1 MWRNVLRGPSSK
13 PSTPRHSTPQPAP
26 PRPDF
31 WRIRNIKST
40 EKYAA
45 EEWLREQVK
54 ELDISEGQGFSL
66 AADSERTLCATLT
79 CRGEP
84 TVPNPYW
91 RVDKDFIGL
100 TPLID
105 PQGANVDVIAVTGL
119 GGHAL
124 GSFRS
129 ADGVSVWLRDFAPE
143 DVPRARIITYGYNT
157 AVVDSES
164 NEGID
169 DLASTLLDRL
179 VGFRR
184 NTQTQQRPLCFV
196 CHSLGGVIL
205 KEALVISSNAK
216 DPEHIERHD
225 VMLGTIGLVL
235 MGVPN
240 LGLRHDQLR
249 TVVNGQS
256 NENLVTDLLARPD
269 GEPSQYL
276 CRLTDDFARLCG
288 QQQQP
293 WRIVSY
299 YERLKSPTLL
309 ASPSMSHI
317 VRHLLLTSGLTG
329 VEEWGNHGDRTKTIH
344 GHEELRRTHQQS
356 SARH

>member
-1 MWRNVLRGPSSK
+1 MWRNILRGPSSK
-13 PSTPRHSTPQPAP
+13 PSKPRPSTSHSPK
-26 PRPDF
+26 PDF

-40 EKYAA
+40 ERDAA
-45 EEWLREQVK
+45 EEWLREQSK
-54 ELDISEGQGFSL
+54 ELGITDGRGFSL

-84 TVPNPYW
+84 TVPKPYW

-105 PQGANVDVIAVTGL
+105 PQDANVDVIAVTGL

-157 AVVDSES
+157 AVVHSES
-164 NEGID
+164 NEGVH

-196 CHSLGGVIL
+196 CHSLGGVVL

-216 DPEHIERHD
+216 DPEHIERHE

-235 MGVPN
+235 IGVPN
-240 LGLRHDQLR
+240 SGLRHDQLR
-249 TVVNGQS
+249 TVVNGRP
-256 NENLVTDLLARPD
+256 NENFVTDLLARAD

-276 CRLTDDFARLCG
+276 RRLTDDFARLCG
-288 QQQQP
+288 QQQQS

-299 YERLKSPTLL
+299 YETLKSPTLS
-309 ASPSMSHI
+309 ASPSMSHV
-317 VRHLLLTSGLTG
+317 VRHPSLTMRLTG
-329 VEEWGNHGDRTKTIH
+329 VE
-344 GHEELRRTHQQS
+344 
-356 SARH
+356 